1 MEKNSCS
8 LKLANEK
15 PNHSHFGN
23 GLSFYCSILDEIC
36 QEEDIKIQWLS
47 NNWLALLEK
56 NGQHKFIMGHK
67 FDINS
72 AIAAAIA
79 DDKYA
84 TFDVLRQAKIPVI
97 EHALLYEPG
106 DLERHAENHNSL
118 DYVETYLAE
127 HDNHIVIK
135 PNNGAR
141 GINVFQIITP
151 DQIPPVLKKIFHQSY
166 SASMCPFYDI
176 LREFRVILLDNE
188 ARLVYDKVR
197 GKDWR
202 FNLQQGARAVDVED
216 EGLRRYLVELAQR
229 AARALGLRFC
239 SVDIIETA
247 EHERLV
253 MEINSGVMTEH
264 YLEQHPDKYD
274 KVKHIYRDAVRA
286 MFRP

>member
-1 MEKNSCS
+1 MEKNSCP

-47 NNWLALLEK
+47 NDWLALLEK
-56 NGQHKFIMGHK
+56 NGQRKFIMGHK
-67 FDINS
+67 FDLNP
-72 AIAAAIA
+72 AIAGAIA

-97 EHALLYEPG
+97 EHALLYEPSN
-106 DLERHAENHNSL
+106 LEQHAEGRNSL
-118 DYVETYLAE
+118 DYVEKYLAE
-127 HDNHIVIK
+127 HDDHIVIK

-141 GINVFQIITP
+141 GINVFQITAP
-151 DQIPPVLKKIFHQSY
+151 DQIPPALKRVFHQSY
-166 SASMCPFYDI
+166 SASMCPFYDMSH
-176 LREFRVILLDNE
+176 EYRVILLDGE
-188 ARLVYDKVR
+188 ARLVIDKIR

-202 FNLQQGARAVDVED
+202 FNLQQGARSVDVED
-216 EGLRRYLVELAQR
+216 EGLRRCLVELARQ
-229 AARALGLRFC
+229 AAGALGLRFC

-264 YLEQHPDKYD
+264 YLEQHPDKYAEI
-274 KVKHIYRDAVRA
+274 KQIYWDAVKR
-286 MFRP
+286 MF